1 MHLFFSL
8 ILCILFFVEA
18 NSLNTKLKNAVRI
31 DRALKFVYQA
41 APLYSIFSAC
51 VVIVLGVLP
60 LVSLYLIKLIIDSVT
75 GLEFGAETGLL
86 DHDFSKPLLYI
97 GMACG
102 IGLLTA
108 FFNFLSDYLKKAQS
122 LAVAD
127 YMFSV
132 LHEKSIQ
139 ADLEF
144 YESSKYRDTLF
155 RAQSEGPYRP
165 TSIVNGLFAAGQSA
179 ASFAAVFWL
188 LFMFNPLLP
197 VIMVAASIPGVLL
210 RLKYS
215 EKIYSWQEKRT
226 EDERRAYYFHRM
238 LTGDE
243 HAKEFRLFNLGR
255 HFIDQFKTIRAVL
268 KNEKLY
274 FEKRRAFGDFIA
286 QSSATVTVFA
296 SFVYI
301 AFKTAQG
308 TITLGD
314 MVMYFQ
320 GFQKGLGF
328 LKTLLESGA
337 QMYEDNLFLSHLYEF
352 LKLEPDIKDP
362 ASPLKIPDKIK
373 QGIEF
378 KGVNFFYHNCNK
390 NVINCLNFHIGK
402 GEIVALVGENGS
414 GKSTIVKLLSRLY
427 DPHKGEILLDGRN
440 IKNFKIN
447 DYRKKI
453 SVVFQDHIKYQ
464 LSVKENIY
472 LGDIGQKD
480 NLSEIKKAAAK
491 AGAGK
496 KISDFASGY
505 DTILGRWFKDGEELS
520 MGQWQMMAISRA
532 FFRGAE
538 FVILDEPSSALD
550 PETEMNIFS
559 RLKKLIKGRSALIIS
574 HRYSTVKMADKIIVL
589 DKGEIIEQGTHAQ
602 LIEKNKKYAGL
613 YRTQAMG
620 YKV

>member
-1 MHLFFSL
+1 M
-8 ILCILFFVEA
+8 
-18 NSLNTKLKNAVRI
+18 
-31 DRALKFVYQA
+31 DR
-41 APLYSIFSAC
+41 
-51 VVIVLGVLP
+51 
-60 LVSLYLIKLIIDSVT
+60 
-75 GLEFGAETGLL
+75 
-86 DHDFSKPLLYI
+86 
-97 GMACG
+97 
-102 IGLLTA
+102 
-108 FFNFLSDYLKKAQS
+108 
-122 LAVAD
+122 
-127 YMFSV
+127 
-132 LHEKSIQ
+132 
-139 ADLEF
+139 
-144 YESSKYRDTLF
+144 
-155 RAQSEGPYRP
+155 
-165 TSIVNGLFAAGQSA
+165 
-179 ASFAAVFWL
+179 
-188 LFMFNPLLP
+188 
-197 VIMVAASIPGVLL
+197 
-210 RLKYS
+210 
-215 EKIYSWQEKRT
+215 
-226 EDERRAYYFHRM
+226 
-238 LTGDE
+238 
-243 HAKEFRLFNLGR
+243 
-255 HFIDQFKTIRAVL
+255 FKTIRSVL

-274 FEKRRAFGDFIA
+274 FEKRRIFGDFIA
-286 QSSATVTVFA
+286 QSSATVAVFG

-328 LKTLLESGA
+328 LKTFLESGA
-337 QMYEDNLFLSHLYEF
+337 QMYENNLFLSHLYEF
-352 LKLEPDIKDP
+352 LKLEPNIKNP
-362 ASPLKIPDKIK
+362 VSPVKIPGKIK

-378 KGVNFFYHNCNK
+378 KRVKFFYNNCKK

-402 GEIVALVGENGS
+402 GEVVALVGENGS

-427 DPHKGEILLDGRN
+427 DPQKGDILLDGQN

-472 LGDIGQKD
+472 LGDIKKKD

-491 AGAGK
+491 AGADK
-496 KISDFASGY
+496 KISDFACGY

-520 MGQWQMMAISRA
+520 IGQWQMMAISRA

-574 HRYSTVKMADKIIVL
+574 HRYSTVKMADRIIVL

-602 LIEKNKKYAGL
+602 LMEKNKKYAGL

-620 YKV
+620 YEV